1 MGSFDEMY
9 RRIEEK
15 MQKGFRCIKLKIGA
29 IDFEKE
35 LELLAHIRRHFTP
48 EQIELRV
55 DANGAFTPTMLLINY
70 SVFPSFTFTPSN
82 SLSAPDSGKR

>member
-1 MGSFDEMY
+1 MSAEAISGRTMFLKIVGRAEMW

-35 LELLAHIRRHFTP
+35 LELLAP
-48 EQIELRV
+48 NEL
-55 DANGAFTPTMLLINY
+55 PL
-70 SVFPSFTFTPSN
+70 
-82 SLSAPDSGKR
+82 